1 MTTEPTTSRL
11 TENRE
16 RGSHSMQRL
25 VPHRILTLE
34 RITSENLAKAI
45 AAAWLIFPYET
56 HAEGFWPE
64 VAYKMAI
71 EQQNPR
77 FAYYLARDTEKI
89 VGITG
94 HDPAE
99 DGEPEMWLGWFG
111 VLPTERRKGYGSKI
125 LLATCEIISGFGISS
140 LYLYSGDRKEER
152 AAHRLYLRNGLKQI
166 GRGEVDGDPVLYFKT
181 KLPLV
186 ASTEMGNAANERRCQ
201 TPAPLAC
208 SAFLVS
214 SRGRSRRI
222 ATSP

>member
-140 LYLYSGDRKEER
+140 FYLYSGDRKEER
-152 AAHRLYLRNGLKQI
+152 AAHRLYRRNGLKQI